1 MRTASLLK
9 TRTDSRGTDQ
19 AEEGSP
25 YGFQGL
31 LLLEEGE
38 NVHKYKRG
46 GGGLSY
52 LLIIHIHCKLAYIFP
67 SRNAPLQNTLSIWV
81 CHFCEVSALHLVF
94 ASNFCQV
101 EVGHIWKRKR
111 GIGKKTL
118 LKPYWAEDEGGKNI
132 VTSETLP
139 SLRPFLAI
147 NEALSQQHHF
157 IMIYESLILMQ
168 QKTNHLQQVSRQ
180 SIRHHVF
187 DTTYGLGH
195 SFKLKALI
203 CKYTLA
209 DKKKDNTHFLFWCM
223 KE

>member
-1 MRTASLLK
+1 MR
-9 TRTDSRGTDQ
+9 
-19 AEEGSP
+19 
-25 YGFQGL
+25 
-31 LLLEEGE
+31 
-38 NVHKYKRG
+38 
-46 GGGLSY
+46 
-52 LLIIHIHCKLAYIFP
+52 
-67 SRNAPLQNTLSIWV
+67 
-81 CHFCEVSALHLVF
+81 
-94 ASNFCQV
+94 
-101 EVGHIWKRKR
+101 
-111 GIGKKTL
+111 GK
-118 LKPYWAEDEGGKNI
+118 KNI

>member
-1 MRTASLLK
+1 MLLCK
-9 TRTDSRGTDQ
+9 ILWVFEFAISVKCLPFT
-19 AEEGSP
+19 
-25 YGFQGL
+25 
-31 LLLEEGE
+31 
-38 NVHKYKRG
+38 
-46 GGGLSY
+46 SY
-52 LLIIHIHCKLAYIFP
+52 LLQISAKLK
-67 SRNAPLQNTLSIWV
+67 
-81 CHFCEVSALHLVF
+81 SATF
-94 ASNFCQV
+94 
-101 EVGHIWKRKR
+101 EKEKGGW
-111 GIGKKTL
+111 GKKTL

-139 SLRPFLAI
+139 SLLPFLAI